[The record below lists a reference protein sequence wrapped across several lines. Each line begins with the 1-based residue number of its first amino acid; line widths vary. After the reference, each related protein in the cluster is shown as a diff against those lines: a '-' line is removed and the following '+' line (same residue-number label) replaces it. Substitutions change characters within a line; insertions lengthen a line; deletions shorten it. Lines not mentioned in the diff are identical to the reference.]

1 VAVAAPFVV
10 VQRDLKR
17 LLAYSSVE
25 HMGLMAVAFGIGG
38 PLGVTAGLLHLVNH
52 AATKA
57 MLFFVTGDLV
67 QRFGNRRISA
77 IRGALRVA
85 PFAGWALLI
94 GVLAITGAPP
104 FGIFVS
110 EVAMVGA
117 GFQGEWPAIVAVTAV
132 VLLLGVIFAGMLG
145 QALRVGY
152 GTTPAGVVALHDGG
166 DPGRFDW
173 SARATT
179 LVALAPLAIVMVL
192 FGVHV
197 PGGVKRLLDDVAVV
211 LGPVAK

>member
-1 VAVAAPFVV
+1 
-10 VQRDLKR
+10 
-17 LLAYSSVE
+17 
-25 HMGLMAVAFGIGG
+25 
-38 PLGVTAGLLHLVNH
+38 VTAGLLHLVNH

-57 MLFFVTGDLV
+57 LLFFVTGDLV

-110 EVAMVGA
+110 EVVLIGA
-117 GFQGEWPAIVAVTAV
+117 GFRGEWPAVAAVTAV

-152 GTTPAGVVALHDGG
+152 GTSPAGVAALHGG
-166 DPGRFDW
+166 TTAIRYDW
-173 SARATT
+173 RARATT
-179 LVALAPLAIVMVL
+179 FVALAPLAIVMVL

-197 PGGVKRLLDDVAVV
+197 PGGVERLLDDVAVV
-211 LGPVAK
+211 LGPVAR